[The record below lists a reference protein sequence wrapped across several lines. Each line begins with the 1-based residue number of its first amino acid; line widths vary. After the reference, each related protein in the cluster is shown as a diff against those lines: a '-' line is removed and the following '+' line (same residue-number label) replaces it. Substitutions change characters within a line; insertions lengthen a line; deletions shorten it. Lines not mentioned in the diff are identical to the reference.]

1 MLLILCF
8 WELTSHKLEKVAE
21 WLAALSAGAAQSSLE
36 FGALI
41 DSVCSPNRSSRP
53 QMVSS
58 ASQRL
63 HVIVTPHLSILKSTA
78 SPPLYYLKVSQQ
90 LGADLPEQQCVTAD
104 RYTDRQADMR
114 LGLAALVC
122 LFSSVLLSDCAP
134 PTCYSRAVSLSKEVM
149 TLLDKIHTYH
159 RTVRAQPH
167 SRSPRWPSE
176 TDAVCSLMTVLCRV
190 AENVCWDSTYD
201 LPRCACK

>member
-41 DSVCSPNRSSRP
+41 DSVCSPKRSSRP

-104 RYTDRQADMR
+104 RYTDIQTDRHEAGTR
-114 LGLAALVC
+114 R
-122 LFSSVLLSDCAP
+122 
-134 PTCYSRAVSLSKEVM
+134 SRVSLQLRAAVRLRAAD
-149 TLLDKIHTYH
+149 LLLQGG
-159 RTVRAQPH
+159 QPEQGSH
-167 SRSPRWPSE
+167 DP
-176 TDAVCSLMTVLCRV
+176 AG
-190 AENVCWDSTYD
+190 
-201 LPRCACK
+201 